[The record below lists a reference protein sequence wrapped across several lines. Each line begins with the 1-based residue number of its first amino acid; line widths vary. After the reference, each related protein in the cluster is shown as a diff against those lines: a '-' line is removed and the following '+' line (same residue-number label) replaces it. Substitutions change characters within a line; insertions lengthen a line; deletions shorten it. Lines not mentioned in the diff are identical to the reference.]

1 MTNNLTVKTN
11 PELESQKH
19 YIPRRKISTLD
30 MIKGTATFYY
40 GRNVDFE
47 DMDRKDEM
55 LKRNGYEI
63 NSTDI
68 KFSRGDGVIYIIN
81 FEPRDLVA

>member
-1 MTNNLTVKTN
+1 
-11 PELESQKH
+11 
-19 YIPRRKISTLD
+19 

-47 DMDRKDEM
+47 DLDRKEQM
-55 LKRNGYEI
+55 LKDQGYEI

-68 KFSRGDGVIYIIN
+68 KFNREDGVIYIIN